1 LNESDQNRV
10 KPLTERKS
18 ISVNSVLSSE
28 VSKAIRL
35 GSVIKSVNI
44 SKTQRVVKTSIDE
57 HYD

>member
-1 LNESDQNRV
+1 M

-18 ISVNSVLSSE
+18 ISVNSVVSSE

-35 GSVIKSVNI
+35 GSVIKSANV
-44 SKTQRVVKTSIDE
+44 SKTQRVVKTAIDE